1 MQKNIIVAALALALC
16 GAGAAMAQTA
26 PASKVEL
33 WGIVDAAV
41 RHTNNEGVGQK
52 SKTQM
57 IGGGMSQSRWGI
69 NVTEDLGGGNTAL
82 VVLEN
87 RFDADAGNA
96 AANAP
101 FFQLAHVGLQT
112 PYGRLTAGR
121 QWNVLFDVVTS
132 TYASFPYSP
141 YMEAYKPEFGMAMG
155 ARTSNMLKYTFATQ
169 DRSLVGSLQYSFDE
183 NNDTKDIEAGFP
195 GNAAQLR
202 DLIGAKAKALST
214 INGGAWKT
222 VGGYLRYAPGNGL
235 AVGGGY
241 LRSTLPGG
249 TDVDA
254 WTLGGSYRTGPWY
267 LSAGYVLNKAK
278 YTAATNTIQ
287 RLRNN
292 VDGHIMNTFWTGAS
306 NGGFVAGVPGD
317 MADKRQ
323 LFKIG
328 VGYQVTPQLNLGA
341 HYFHGKQ
348 TGSPTGRFDG
358 KANFVVAVADY
369 AFSKRTDAYVGIDN
383 TRVSGGDGVAVDA
396 NGARSR
402 TGFTIGLRHRF

>member
-1 MQKNIIVAALALALC
+1 MQKNIIVAALALC

-41 RHTNNEGVGQK
+41 RHTNNEGVNQK

-87 RFDADAGNA
+87 RLNADDGSVST
-96 AANAP
+96 P
-101 FFQLAHVGLQT
+101 FFQLANVGLQT

-141 YMEAYKPEFGMAMG
+141 YMEAYKPEFGFAMG
-155 ARTSNMLKYTFATQ
+155 ARTSNMLKYTFATPN
-169 DRSLVGSLQYSFDE
+169 RSLVGSLQYSFDE
-183 NNDTKDIEAGFP
+183 NNDTKALEAGLP
-195 GNAAQLR
+195 ASAAQVP
-202 DLIGAKAKALST
+202 AFVAST
-214 INGGAWKT
+214 LGGGAWKT
-222 VGGYLRYAPGNGL
+222 FGGYLRYAPGNGL

-267 LSAGYVLNKAK
+267 LSAGYGLNKAK
-278 YTAATNTIQ
+278 FTAAGANPIQ
-287 RLRNN
+287 AFRNV
-292 VDGHIMNTFWTGAS
+292 VDGAILGQFWAGQS
-306 NGGFVAGVPGD
+306 NGGFIPGD
-317 MADKRQ
+317 ADKRQ
-323 LFKIG
+323 LFKLG
-328 VGYQVTPQLNLGA
+328 VGYQATPQLNVGL

-348 TGSPTGRFDG
+348 TGSATGLSNG

-383 TRVSGGDGVAVDA
+383 TRLSGGDNVYLDA
-396 NGARSR
+396 ASKARSR

>member
-1 MQKNIIVAALALALC
+1 
-16 GAGAAMAQTA
+16 MAQTA

-41 RHTNNEGVGQK
+41 RHTNNEGVNQK

-87 RFDADAGNA
+87 RLNADDGSVST
-96 AANAP
+96 P
-101 FFQLAHVGLQT
+101 FFQLANLGLQT

-141 YMEAYKPEFGMAMG
+141 YMEAYKPELGVAMG
-155 ARTSNMLKYTFATQ
+155 ARTSNMLKYTFATPN
-169 DRSLVGSLQYSFDE
+169 RSLVGSLQYSFDE
-183 NNDTKDIEAGFP
+183 NNDTKALEAGLP
-195 GNAAQLR
+195 ASAAQVP
-202 DLIGAKAKALST
+202 AFVAST
-214 INGGAWKT
+214 LGGGAWKT
-222 VGGYLRYAPGNGL
+222 FGGYLRYAPGNGL

-267 LSAGYVLNKAK
+267 LSAGYGLNKAK
-278 YTAATNTIQ
+278 FTAAGANPIQ
-287 RLRNN
+287 AFRNV
-292 VDGHIMNTFWTGAS
+292 VDGAILGQFWAGQS
-306 NGGFVAGVPGD
+306 NGGFIPGN
-317 MADKRQ
+317 ADKRQ
-323 LFKIG
+323 LFKLG
-328 VGYQVTPQLNLGA
+328 VGYQATPQLNVGL

-348 TGSPTGRFDG
+348 TGSATGLSNG

-383 TRVSGGDGVAVDA
+383 TRLSGGDNVYLDA
-396 NGARSR
+396 ASKARSR